1 MKAIYLDIFSGISG
15 DMFLG
20 ALIDLGAS
28 VDTIKKALSS
38 LKITFDIKVH
48 KERRLVPGMNVEVL
62 SYDKVGRKVSDIISL
77 IEKSTLDDWIKK
89 TSSEVFR
96 RIGDIETKIHGNK
109 NVQLHEIGMVD
120 SIVDIV
126 GVVTAIQQLDIGKIY
141 SSPISLGRG
150 FINSHHGK
158 LAVPVPATIEL
169 VRGMPVYFTNTQ
181 NELVTPTGAG
191 LLSVLVDEFT
201 YPSFIVDKVGYGM
214 GKRTLPQ
221 PNILRVIMGSYN
233 TLEKDSIWEIVA
245 NIDDVN
251 PEFHQY
257 LIHRLLS
264 QEALDATLTP
274 TMMKKER
281 LGIILTVLCANQH
294 IDMVQD
300 VIFQETSTLGI
311 RMRKCDR
318 VILPRETATVKTH
331 HGTIRVKIGR
341 WKGDVVT
348 ISPEYEDCK
357 KIAEKKNVSLKQVYY
372 DAQKEAEK
380 FFDLFSKKK
389 MA

>member
-20 ALIDLGAS
+20 ALIDLGAQ
-28 VDTIKKALSS
+28 VETIKQALSS
-38 LKITFDIKVH
+38 LNISFDIKVH
-48 KERRLVPGMNVEVL
+48 RERQLVPGINVEVL
-62 SYDKVGRKVSDIISL
+62 SYDKIGRTVSDIVQL
-77 IEKSTLDDWIKK
+77 IKKSTLDDWIKK

-96 RIGDIETKIHGNK
+96 RIGDVETKIHGNK
-109 NVQLHEIGMVD
+109 NVQLHEIGMID

-126 GVVTAIQQLDIGKIY
+126 GVVTAIKQLNIKKIF

-150 FINSHHGK
+150 YIDSHHGQ

-169 VRGMPVYFTNTQ
+169 VRGMPVYFTNIQ

-191 LLSVLVDEFT
+191 LLSVLVDEFI

-221 PNILRVIMGSYN
+221 PNVLRVIMGSYN
-233 TLEKDSIWEIVA
+233 TIKKDIIWEIVT
-245 NIDDVN
+245 NIDDFN

-264 QEALDATLTP
+264 QGALDVIFTP
-274 TMMKKER
+274 TLMKKER
-281 LGIILTVLCANQH
+281 LGVILTVLCAHHH
-294 IDMVQD
+294 IDTIQD

-311 RMRKCDR
+311 RKRKCNR
-318 VILPRETATVKTH
+318 VIVPRESVTIKTR
-331 HGTIRVKIGR
+331 HGAIRVKIGR
-341 WKGDVVT
+341 GKGNIVT

-357 KIAEKKNVSLKQVYY
+357 KLAEKKNVPLKQVYY
-372 DAQKEAEK
+372 QAQKEAQ
-380 FFDLFSKKK
+380 KKLS
-389 MA
+389 

>member
-1 MKAIYLDIFSGISG
+1 MKVLYLDIFSGISG

-28 VDTIKKALSS
+28 MDMIKQALSS
-38 LKITFDIKVH
+38 LQVTFDITVH
-48 KERRLVPGMNVEVL
+48 KKRRLVPGMDVEVF
-62 SYDKVGRKVSDIISL
+62 SDDKVGRKVSDIIRL
-77 IEKSTLDDWIKK
+77 IKNSTLDDWIKQ

-96 RIGDIETKIHGNK
+96 RIGEIETKIHGNK
-109 NVQLHEIGMVD
+109 TVHLHEIGMVD

-126 GVVTAIQQLDIGKIY
+126 GVVTAIHQLGIDKIY

-150 FINSHHGK
+150 FIDSHHGK

-169 VRGMPVYFTNTQ
+169 VRGMPVYFTTIQ

-201 YPSFIVDKVGYGM
+201 YPSFIVDKVGYGI

-221 PNILRVIMGSYN
+221 PNILRVVMGSYN
-233 TLEKDSIWEIVA
+233 TSEKGNIWEIVA
-245 NIDDVN
+245 NIDDIN
-251 PEFHQY
+251 PELHQY
-257 LIHRLLS
+257 LIHQLLS
-264 QEALDATLTP
+264 QGALDATLTP
-274 TMMKKER
+274 AMMKKER
-281 LGIILTVLCANQH
+281 LGVILTVLCRNQH

-300 VIFQETSTLGI
+300 VIFHETSTLGI

-318 VILPRETATVKTH
+318 VILSRATATVKTR
-331 HGTIRVKIGR
+331 HGTVRVKIGR

-357 KIAEKKNVSLKQVYY
+357 KIAETKHVPLKQVYY

-380 FFDLFSKKK
+380 LL
-389 MA
+389 

>member
-28 VDTIKKALSS
+28 VETIKQALSS

-48 KERRLVPGMNVEVL
+48 KERQLMPGISVDVL
-62 SYDKVGRKVSDIISL
+62 SYDKVGRKVSDIIHL
-77 IEKSTLDDWIKK
+77 IKKSTLDDWIKK
-89 TSSEVFR
+89 TSSEVFQ
-96 RIGDIETKIHGNK
+96 RIGDVEAKIHGNK
-109 NVQLHEIGMVD
+109 NVQLHEIGMID

-126 GVVTAIQQLDIGKIY
+126 GVVTAIQQLNIKKIY

-150 FINSHHGK
+150 FIDSHHGK

-169 VRGMPVYFTNTQ
+169 VRGMPVYFTDIQ

-191 LLSVLVDEFT
+191 LLSVLVNEFT

-233 TLEKDSIWEIVA
+233 TIEKDSVWEIVA
-245 NIDDVN
+245 NIDDTN

-264 QEALDATLTP
+264 HGALDVILTP

-281 LGIILTVLCANQH
+281 LGIILTVLCANHH
-294 IDMVQD
+294 IDTIQD
-300 VIFQETSTLGI
+300 IIFQETSTLGI
-311 RMRKCDR
+311 RMRRCNR
-318 VILPRETATVKTH
+318 VILHREIVTVKTH

-348 ISPEYEDCK
+348 ISPEYDDCK
-357 KIAEKKNVSLKQVYY
+357 KIAEKKNVPLKQVYY
-372 DAQKEAEK
+372 AAHKEAEK
-380 FFDLFSKKK
+380 IL
-389 MA
+389 